1 MIRARRLWKGLTCFL
16 LKSDTLL
23 IGGKPYDEE
32 REYLIV
38 TRDFMFFGY
47 DGYVSLMDGVNID
60 KINENTGLFNVCLMI
75 SRPRVL

>member
-1 MIRARRLWKGLTCFL
+1 
-16 LKSDTLL
+16 
-23 IGGKPYDEE
+23 
-32 REYLIV
+32 
-38 TRDFMFFGY
+38 MFFGY